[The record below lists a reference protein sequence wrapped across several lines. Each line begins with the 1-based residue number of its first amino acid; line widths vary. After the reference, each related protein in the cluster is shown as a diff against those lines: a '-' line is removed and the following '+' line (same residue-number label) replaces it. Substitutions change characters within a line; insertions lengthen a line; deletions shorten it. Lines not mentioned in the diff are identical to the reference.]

1 MRWFRPTIISILVAS
16 VVCGFFLKLVNAEAF
31 WVFATGLIV
40 WWFRSR
46 DVSKDKE
53 NKQ

>member
-1 MRWFRPTIISILVAS
+1 MKWFRPAIISILVLA
-16 VVCGFFLKLVNAEAF
+16 VLAGFFKGMVNAEAF

-46 DVSKDKE
+46 DADKQ
-53 NKQ
+53 NGVK